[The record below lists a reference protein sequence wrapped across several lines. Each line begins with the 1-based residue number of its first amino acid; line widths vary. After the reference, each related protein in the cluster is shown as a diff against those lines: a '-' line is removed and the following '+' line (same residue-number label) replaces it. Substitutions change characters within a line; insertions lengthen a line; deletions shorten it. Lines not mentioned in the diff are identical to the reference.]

1 MVVVQEAQGHLL
13 SQKNDR
19 ANTFSVT
26 LPFENNVFGS
36 GTSSFSLR
44 ICTHRSIYFFVT
56 YYSIVCHLSSSQY
69 I

>member
-1 MVVVQEAQGHLL
+1 VQFRKIYAVVVQEAQGQLL

-36 GTSSFSLR
+36 GTTSFSLR
-44 ICTHRSIYFFVT
+44 M
-56 YYSIVCHLSSSQY
+56 LSSKNFFFS
-69 I
+69 

>member
-1 MVVVQEAQGHLL
+1 MVVVQEARGQLL

-36 GTSSFSLR
+36 GTTSFSLR
-44 ICTHRSIYFFVT
+44 M
-56 YYSIVCHLSSSQY
+56 LSSKNFFFS
-69 I
+69 